1 MISRRKFFGFAA
13 AGSLLLPEL
22 LSTTSIFLPPVG
34 GWPSRVERFPIFSL
48 ARSDGTPFVGP
59 LFQTEGDK
67 RGELIGGHD
76 HVADVPF
83 IASPEHLR
91 RKVRLDLVDDQLV
104 WVPA

>member
-34 GWPSRVERFPIFSL
+34 GWPSRVERFPIFGFT
-48 ARSDGTPFVGP
+48 ATRC
-59 LFQTEGDK
+59 GDSCSYN
-67 RGELIGGHD
+67 
-76 HVADVPF
+76 DVSRF
-83 IASPEHLR
+83 AASPEHLR